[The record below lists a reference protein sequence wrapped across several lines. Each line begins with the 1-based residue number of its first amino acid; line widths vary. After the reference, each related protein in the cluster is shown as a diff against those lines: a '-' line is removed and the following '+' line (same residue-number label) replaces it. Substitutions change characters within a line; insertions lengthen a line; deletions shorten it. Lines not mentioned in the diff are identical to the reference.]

1 MDILK
6 STFLFCRGRERVVVA
21 DSVGAI
27 VVGWVVSADDDDYFQ
42 KYFFFKAMQGHYIT
56 YHNYQLLKGYGHDY
70 GQKKF
75 FWL

>member
-6 STFLFCRGRERVVVA
+6 STCLFCRGRERVVVA

-42 KYFFFKAMQGHYIT
+42 KYFF
-56 YHNYQLLKGYGHDY
+56 
-70 GQKKF
+70 
-75 FWL
+75 

>member
-21 DSVGAI
+21 DSVAAI

-42 KYFFFKAMQGHYIT
+42 KYFF
-56 YHNYQLLKGYGHDY
+56 
-70 GQKKF
+70 
-75 FWL
+75 

>member
-6 STFLFCRGRERVVVA
+6 STCLFCRGRERVVVA

-42 KYFFFKAMQGHYIT
+42 KYFFLKQCKVIT
-56 YHNYQLLKGYGHDY
+56 LLIIITN
-70 GQKKF
+70 F
-75 FWL
+75 